1 MNYFEWASSLGKH
14 AGYLGKTAEE
24 EEQIT
29 WRFTDPEGILPPLE
43 QWQPLTL
50 TQYLGEGPKL
60 RKPKKVGDSP
70 SSGRF
75 NLISQA
81 AADAL
86 HDIWEKEARLYPVFL
101 EDVPGQPYY
110 IVTPTVSLDCL
121 DHEKSE
127 FDRDGGGIPCMVKQW
142 VIREEIVGDHDL
154 FNVEIGSPRKK
165 YCGYWV
171 SERFVQRVV
180 DAKLKGFCFSKYFPD
195 PKPFIS

>member
-1 MNYFEWASSLGKH
+1 MNYFEWVSLFNKCAEYG
-14 AGYLGKTAEE
+14 GKTVEE
-24 EEQIT
+24 DEQIT
-29 WRFTDPEGILPPLE
+29 WRYNDPGGVLPPLE
-43 QWQPLTL
+43 QWQPLIL
-50 TQYLGEGPKL
+50 EQYLGEGPKL

-70 SSGRF
+70 SSGVF

-86 HDIWEKEARLYPVFL
+86 HDIWEKEACLYPVFL

-127 FDRDGGGIPCMVKQW
+127 FGKDGQGIPYEVRQW
-142 VIREEIVGDHDL
+142 VIREEIVRGHDL
-154 FNVEIGSPRKK
+154 FNIEIGNTKKK
-165 YCGYWV
+165 YSGYWV

-180 DAKLKGFCFSKYFPD
+180 DAKLKGFCFLKYTGD